1 MPYELHAVIISKN
14 IPLEEAKKISQE
26 IIKNKNRTFYRETEN
41 SYRFRNI
48 PKTKFN
54 KKSYRSKKINENITL
69 IFGERLAK

>member
-69 IFGERLAK
+69 IFGERLEK